1 MERSML
7 ILKDIKENILTKI
20 PSESRNDLDEDIR
33 AIEEKINLHLGV
45 FHCHSCELRKTCK
58 QPTSGIG
65 PIPSDIMF
73 VGEAPGEEED
83 LKGAP
88 FVGPA
93 GQLLTRAIESVGWN
107 RNDFYITNVVKCRP
121 PYNRTPSLDEA
132 SVCYQHLKKEIELV
146 KPKVIICLG
155 SVAANFLIH
164 PDFKITK
171 ENGQWFEKDGI
182 RYIAV
187 YHPSYLLRLGDRTE
201 QQKKAKWEVYHAF
214 QKVKQF
220 QESGFASSDSL

>member
-1 MERSML
+1 MERSMF

-107 RNDFYITNVVKCRP
+107 RND
-121 PYNRTPSLDEA
+121 
-132 SVCYQHLKKEIELV
+132 
-146 KPKVIICLG
+146 
-155 SVAANFLIH
+155 
-164 PDFKITK
+164 
-171 ENGQWFEKDGI
+171 
-182 RYIAV
+182 
-187 YHPSYLLRLGDRTE
+187 
-201 QQKKAKWEVYHAF
+201 
-214 QKVKQF
+214 
-220 QESGFASSDSL
+220 